1 MLLSFYD
8 HIVHILID
16 VVAKKYQELH
26 GQAKP
31 EKKKPEKKVAEKP
44 KVCYA
49 HPLNIMTMI
58 AICCFSVSDVNLCL
72 FMQ

>member
-1 MLLSFYD
+1 MYKSVFITII
-8 HIVHILID
+8 IVLFPMF

-44 KVCYA
+44 KVCYSSYW
-49 HPLNIMTMI
+49 I
-58 AICCFSVSDVNLCL
+58 
-72 FMQ
+72 